1 MPKPGACQALIA
13 LPASASFLF
22 MSEPA
27 TAPTA
32 DLPDARAVALDLL
45 SSVLWRKQALDD
57 TLAAHHGLA
66 ALSPRDR
73 AFARQ
78 LVGTA
83 LRRLGQIDALIAQ
96 ALATPLPARAR
107 PVTDVLRLGVTQL
120 LFLGTPAHAAV
131 STAVALVET
140 AGHRKMKALV
150 NAVLR
155 RLSRDGAALIAAQD
169 EARLNTPPWLWQ
181 SWCGAYGEDQ
191 ARAIAKAH
199 LRDPPLDLTLKDQ
212 ASAPYWAAR
221 LNGAVLPTGTI
232 RRDTGAV
239 TELPGFGEGAWWV
252 QDAAATLPV
261 RLFGDVAGKTVI
273 DLCAAPG
280 GKTAQL
286 AAAGGHVVA
295 VDRSGPRLDRIK
307 QNLARLELEAERIE
321 ADAVLWR
328 PPQPAAFVLLDA
340 PCSATGTIRRHPDI
354 AHLKSADDVARL
366 SRTQDR
372 LLDAA
377 IAMLAPGG
385 TLVYCVCSLEAKE
398 GPRRIERLLAAGAPV
413 ARRAIESAEIGGLS
427 ECLTAEGDLR
437 TLPCHLAEQGGMDG
451 FYAARLLIRLG

>member
-1 MPKPGACQALIA
+1 
-13 LPASASFLF
+13 

-27 TAPTA
+27 VVTAP
-32 DLPDARAVALDLL
+32 PDARAVALDLL
-45 SSVLWRKQALDD
+45 ASVLWRKQALDD
-57 TLAAHHGLA
+57 TLAAHRALA
-66 ALSPRDR
+66 ALQPRDR

-78 LVGTA
+78 LVGTS

-107 PVTDVLRLGVTQL
+107 PVTDVLRLGVAQL

-131 STAVALVET
+131 STAVELVE
-140 AGHRKMKALV
+140 ASGHRKMKALV

-155 RLSRDGAALIAAQD
+155 RLSRDGAALVAAQD
-169 EARLNTPPWLWQ
+169 AARLNTPDWLWQ
-181 SWCGAYGEDQ
+181 SWRASYGEDA

-199 LRDPPLDLTLKDQ
+199 LQDPPLDLTLKDQ
-212 ASAPYWAAR
+212 ASAPDWAAR
-221 LNGAVLPTGTI
+221 LSGAVLPTGTI
-232 RRDTGAV
+232 RCETGAV
-239 TELPGFGEGAWWV
+239 TELPGFGDGAWWV
-252 QDAAATLPV
+252 QDAAATLPA
-261 RLFGDVAGKTVI
+261 RLFGDVAGKTAI

-286 AAAGGHVVA
+286 AAAGAHVIA
-295 VDRSGPRLDRIK
+295 IDRSGPRLERVM
-307 QNLARLELEAERIE
+307 QNLARLTLEAELVE
-321 ADAVLWR
+321 ADAATWR

-354 AHLKSADDVARL
+354 AHLKSHDDVTRL
-366 SRTQDR
+366 ARTQDR

-385 TLVYCVCSLEAKE
+385 TLVYCVCSLEAEE
-398 GPRRIERLLAAGAPV
+398 GPRRIERLLASGAAV
-413 ARRAIESAEIGGLS
+413 ARRPIAAHDIGGMG

-437 TLPCHLAEQGGMDG
+437 TLPCHLAAQGGMDG
-451 FYAARLLIRLG
+451 FYAARLSLRT